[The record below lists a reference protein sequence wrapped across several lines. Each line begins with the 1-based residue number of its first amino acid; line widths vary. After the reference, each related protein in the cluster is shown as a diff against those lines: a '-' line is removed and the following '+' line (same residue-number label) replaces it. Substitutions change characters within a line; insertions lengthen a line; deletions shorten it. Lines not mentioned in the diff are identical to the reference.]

1 MEANTAVAMELFL
14 DPIPPAAGSA
24 RRALH
29 SAAIFDAAA
38 EPDALLLVS
47 ELVTN
52 SIVHAGHSGS
62 DAIRVRAA
70 SHGSMTRVE
79 VCDRARVPTGAAK
92 PAAPTSRIRRASYM
106 SAMRPAPPPYATG
119 GRGLLL
125 VDALSDRWGM
135 DTCERG
141 TCVWFELGE

>member
-1 MEANTAVAMELFL
+1 MDANTGLAMELFL
-14 DPIPPAAGSA
+14 DPTPPSAGSA

-29 SAAIFDAAA
+29 SAAIFGVAD

-52 SIVHAGHSGS
+52 SIVHAGHSGG

-70 SHGSMTRVE
+70 NDGSTTRVE
-79 VCDRARVPTGAAK
+79 VCDRARGETLP
-92 PAAPTSRIRRASYM
+92 
-106 SAMRPAPPPYATG
+106 AMRPEPPPYARG

-135 DTCERG
+135 DTCARG

>member
-1 MEANTAVAMELFL
+1 MDSNLAIDIELFL
-14 DPIPPAAGSA
+14 DPTPPAAGSA
-24 RRALH
+24 RRAVH
-29 SAAIFDAAA
+29 SAAIFGDAA
-38 EPDALLLVS
+38 EPDALLLIS

-52 SIVHAGHSGS
+52 SIVHAGHSGG

-70 SHGSMTRVE
+70 SQGSTTRVE
-79 VCDRARVPTGAAK
+79 VCDRARSG
-92 PAAPTSRIRRASYM
+92 S
-106 SAMRPAPPPYATG
+106 RPAVREDPPPLDTG

>member
-1 MEANTAVAMELFL
+1 METKTGVAMELFL
-14 DPIPPAAGSA
+14 DPTPPAAGSA

-29 SAAIFDAAA
+29 SAAMFGAAT

-52 SIVHAGHSGS
+52 SILHAGHS
-62 DAIRVRAA
+62 
-70 SHGSMTRVE
+70 
-79 VCDRARVPTGAAK
+79 
-92 PAAPTSRIRRASYM
+92 
-106 SAMRPAPPPYATG
+106 TG

-125 VDALSDRWGM
+125 VDALSHRWGM

-141 TCVWFELGE
+141 TCVWFEIRA

>member
-1 MEANTAVAMELFL
+1 MDASPGIAMELFL
-14 DPIPPAAGSA
+14 DPIPRAAGSA

-29 SAAIFDAAA
+29 SAGMFGAGR

-52 SIVHAGHSGS
+52 SIRHAGHSGHE
-62 DAIRVRAA
+62 AIRVRAA
-70 SHGSMTRVE
+70 NDGPMTRVE
-79 VCDRARVPTGAAK
+79 VCDRARGETVPT
-92 PAAPTSRIRRASYM
+92 
-106 SAMRPAPPPYATG
+106 MRPEPPPTATG

-135 DTCERG
+135 DSCERG

>member
-1 MEANTAVAMELFL
+1 MDSTIAIDIELFL
-14 DPIPPAAGSA
+14 DPTPPAAGSA

-29 SAAIFDAAA
+29 SAAIFGDAA
-38 EPDALLLVS
+38 EPDALLLIS

-52 SIVHAGHSGS
+52 SIVHAGHSGTE
-62 DAIRVRAA
+62 AIRVRAA
-70 SHGSMTRVE
+70 NDGSTTRVE
-79 VCDRARVPTGAAK
+79 VCDRARGATL
-92 PAAPTSRIRRASYM
+92 P
-106 SAMRPAPPPYATG
+106 AMRPEPPPYATG

>member
-1 MEANTAVAMELFL
+1 MEANTGVDMELFL
-14 DPIPPAAGSA
+14 DPTPPAAGSA

-29 SAAIFDAAA
+29 SAAIFGAAA

-52 SIVHAGHSGS
+52 SIVHAGHRGR
-62 DAIRVRAA
+62 DAIRVRA
-70 SHGSMTRVE
+70 GSDGSTARVE
-79 VCDRARVPTGAAK
+79 VCDRARDGSF
-92 PAAPTSRIRRASYM
+92 PALRRDTPP
-106 SAMRPAPPPYATG
+106 SAIG
-119 GRGLLL
+119 GRGLML

-135 DTCERG
+135 DACGRG

>member
-1 MEANTAVAMELFL
+1 MEAKIGVAMELFL
-14 DPIPPAAGSA
+14 DPTPPAAGSA

-29 SAAIFDAAA
+29 GAAMFGAAT

-52 SIVHAGHSGS
+52 SIVHAGHSGH
-62 DAIRVRAA
+62 DPIRVRAA
-70 SHGSMTRVE
+70 NHGSTTRVE
-79 VCDRARVPTGAAK
+79 VCDRARGETLPTL
-92 PAAPTSRIRRASYM
+92 
-106 SAMRPAPPPYATG
+106 RPAPPPLATG

-125 VDALSDRWGM
+125 VDALSARWGM

-141 TCVWFELGE
+141 TCVWFELEE

>member
-1 MEANTAVAMELFL
+1 MEANSGVALELFL
-14 DPIPPAAGSA
+14 DPTPPAAGSA

-29 SAAIFDAAA
+29 SAAIFGAAA

-52 SIVHAGHSGS
+52 SIVHAGHSGAE
-62 DAIRVRAA
+62 AIRVRAA
-70 SHGSMTRVE
+70 NDGSTTRVE
-79 VCDRARVPTGAAK
+79 VCDRARGDTL
-92 PAAPTSRIRRASYM
+92 PAMQPE
-106 SAMRPAPPPYATG
+106 PPPFATG

-125 VDALSDRWGM
+125 VDALAARWGM

-141 TCVWFELGE
+141 TCVWFELEE

>member
-1 MEANTAVAMELFL
+1 MAANMGVDMELFL

-29 SAAIFDAAA
+29 SAAIFGPGV
-38 EPDALLLVS
+38 EPDALLLIS

-52 SIVHAGHSGS
+52 SIVHAGHSGG

-70 SHGSMTRVE
+70 SHGSTTRVE
-79 VCDRARVPTGAAK
+79 VCDRARDGSFPALQRDTPPT
-92 PAAPTSRIRRASYM
+92 AP
-106 SAMRPAPPPYATG
+106 G
-119 GRGLLL
+119 GRGLML

-135 DTCERG
+135 DSCGRG
-141 TCVWFELGE
+141 TCVWFELGA

>member
-1 MEANTAVAMELFL
+1 MQANSGVAMELFL
-14 DPIPPAAGSA
+14 DPTPPAAGSA

-29 SAAIFDAAA
+29 SAAIFGAVA

-52 SIVHAGHSGS
+52 SIIHAGHSGS

-70 SHGSMTRVE
+70 SHGSTTRVE
-79 VCDRARVPTGAAK
+79 VCDRARGDTMPVMQPE
-92 PAAPTSRIRRASYM
+92 
-106 SAMRPAPPPYATG
+106 PPPFATG

>member
-1 MEANTAVAMELFL
+1 MEANARVAMELFL
-14 DPIPPAAGSA
+14 DPTAPAAGSA

-29 SAAIFDAAA
+29 SAAMFGAAA

-52 SIVHAGHSGS
+52 SIVHAGHSGR

-70 SHGSMTRVE
+70 NDGSTTRVE
-79 VCDRARVPTGAAK
+79 VCDRARGESLP
-92 PAAPTSRIRRASYM
+92 
-106 SAMRPAPPPYATG
+106 MRPAPPPFATG

-135 DTCERG
+135 DTCARG
-141 TCVWFELGE
+141 TCVWFELKE

>member
-1 MEANTAVAMELFL
+1 MEAKTGVAMELFL

-29 SAAIFDAAA
+29 SAAMFGAAT
-38 EPDALLLVS
+38 EPDALLLLS

-52 SIVHAGHSGS
+52 SIVHAGHSGH

-70 SHGSMTRVE
+70 HDGSTARVE
-79 VCDRARVPTGAAK
+79 VCDRARGETLPT
-92 PAAPTSRIRRASYM
+92 
-106 SAMRPAPPPYATG
+106 MRGAPPSFATG

-141 TCVWFELGE
+141 TCVWFELED

>member
-1 MEANTAVAMELFL
+1 MEANFGVAMELFL

-52 SIVHAGHSGS
+52 SIVHAGHSGG

-70 SHGSMTRVE
+70 SHGPTTRVE
-79 VCDRARVPTGAAK
+79 VCDRARGDTLP
-92 PAAPTSRIRRASYM
+92 
-106 SAMRPAPPPYATG
+106 AMRPEPAPFATG

>member
-1 MEANTAVAMELFL
+1 MESNTAIAMELFL
-14 DPIPPAAGSA
+14 DPTPPAAGSA

-29 SAAIFDAAA
+29 TAAIFGTAA

-52 SIVHAGHSGS
+52 SIVHAGHSGAE
-62 DAIRVRAA
+62 AIRVRAA
-70 SHGSMTRVE
+70 NDGCTTRVE
-79 VCDRARVPTGAAK
+79 VCDRARGATM
-92 PAAPTSRIRRASYM
+92 PSMQPE
-106 SAMRPAPPPYATG
+106 PPPYATG

>member
-1 MEANTAVAMELFL
+1 MGAKAGVDMELFL
-14 DPIPPAAGSA
+14 DPTPPAAGSA

-29 SAAIFDAAA
+29 SAAIFGAAA

-52 SIVHAGHSGS
+52 SIVHAGHSGD

-70 SHGSMTRVE
+70 SDGSTARVE
-79 VCDRARVPTGAAK
+79 VCDRARAGAL
-92 PAAPTSRIRRASYM
+92 
-106 SAMRPAPPPYATG
+106 PAPRRNPTPLATG

-125 VDALSDRWGM
+125 VDELSDRWGM

-141 TCVWFELGE
+141 TCVWFELAE

>member
-1 MEANTAVAMELFL
+1 MELFL
-14 DPIPPAAGSA
+14 DPIPRAAGSA

-29 SAAIFDAAA
+29 SAAMFGAAT

-52 SIVHAGHSGS
+52 SILHAGHSGQH
-62 DAIRVRAA
+62 AIRVRAA
-70 SHGSMTRVE
+70 NDGSRTRVE
-79 VCDRARVPTGAAK
+79 VCDRARGETLPT
-92 PAAPTSRIRRASYM
+92 
-106 SAMRPAPPPYATG
+106 MRPAPPPSATG

-125 VDALSDRWGM
+125 VDTLSDRWGM

-141 TCVWFELGE
+141 TCVWFELEE

>member
-1 MEANTAVAMELFL
+1 MHAKTGVPMELFL
-14 DPIPPAAGSA
+14 DPSPPAAGSA

-29 SAAIFDAAA
+29 SAAVFGAAS
-38 EPDALLLVS
+38 EPDALLLIT

-52 SIVHAGHSGS
+52 SILHAGHRGH

-70 SHGSMTRVE
+70 CDGVTTRVE
-79 VCDRARVPTGAAK
+79 VCDRSRGGRLPTIQ
-92 PAAPTSRIRRASYM
+92 S
-106 SAMRPAPPPYATG
+106 APPPMATG
-119 GRGLLL
+119 GRGLRL

>member
-1 MEANTAVAMELFL
+1 MEANTGIDMELFL
-14 DPIPPAAGSA
+14 DPTPPAVRSA
-24 RRALH
+24 RHALH
-29 SAAIFDAAA
+29 SAAIFGEAA

-52 SIVHAGHSGS
+52 SIVHAGHSGG

-70 SHGSMTRVE
+70 SHGATTRVE
-79 VCDRARVPTGAAK
+79 VCDRARGG
-92 PAAPTSRIRRASYM
+92 S
-106 SAMRPAPPPYATG
+106 RPAVREDPPPLDPG

>member
-1 MEANTAVAMELFL
+1 MEAKTGVAMELFL

-29 SAAIFDAAA
+29 SAAMFGAAT
-38 EPDALLLVS
+38 EPDALLLLS

-52 SIVHAGHSGS
+52 SIVHAGHSGH

-70 SHGSMTRVE
+70 HDGSTTRVE
-79 VCDRARVPTGAAK
+79 VCDRARGETLPT
-92 PAAPTSRIRRASYM
+92 
-106 SAMRPAPPPYATG
+106 MRGAPPSFATG

-141 TCVWFELGE
+141 TCVWFELED

>member
-1 MEANTAVAMELFL
+1 MEAKIGVDMELFL
-14 DPIPPAAGSA
+14 DPTPPAAGSA

-29 SAAIFDAAA
+29 SAAIFGAGA
-38 EPDALLLVS
+38 EPDALLLIS

-52 SIVHAGHSGS
+52 SIVHAGHCGG

-70 SHGSMTRVE
+70 SDGATARVE
-79 VCDRARVPTGAAK
+79 VCDRARDGSL
-92 PAAPTSRIRRASYM
+92 PAVRRGTS
-106 SAMRPAPPPYATG
+106 PFATG
-119 GRGLLL
+119 GRGLML

-135 DTCERG
+135 DTCARG

>member
-1 MEANTAVAMELFL
+1 MEAKIGVAMELFL
-14 DPIPPAAGSA
+14 EPTPPAAGSA

-29 SAAIFDAAA
+29 GAAMFGAAT

-52 SIVHAGHSGS
+52 SILHAGHCGR
-62 DAIRVRAA
+62 DPIRVRAA
-70 SHGSMTRVE
+70 NHGSTTRVE
-79 VCDRARVPTGAAK
+79 VCDRARDGSFPALQRDTPPT
-92 PAAPTSRIRRASYM
+92 AP
-106 SAMRPAPPPYATG
+106 G
-119 GRGLLL
+119 GRGLML

-135 DTCERG
+135 DSCGRG

>member
-1 MEANTAVAMELFL
+1 MEANSGVAMELFL
-14 DPIPPAAGSA
+14 DPTPPAAGSA

-29 SAAIFDAAA
+29 TAAIFGAAD

-52 SIVHAGHSGS
+52 SIVHAGHSGTE
-62 DAIRVRAA
+62 AIRVRAA
-70 SHGSMTRVE
+70 NDGSTTRVE
-79 VCDRARVPTGAAK
+79 VCDRARGATM
-92 PAAPTSRIRRASYM
+92 PSMQPD
-106 SAMRPAPPPYATG
+106 PPPYATG

>member
-1 MEANTAVAMELFL
+1 MEAKTGVAMELFL

-29 SAAIFDAAA
+29 SAAMFGAAT
-38 EPDALLLVS
+38 EPDALLLLS

-52 SIVHAGHSGS
+52 SIVHAGHSGH

-70 SHGSMTRVE
+70 HDGSTARVE
-79 VCDRARVPTGAAK
+79 VCDRARGETLPT
-92 PAAPTSRIRRASYM
+92 
-106 SAMRPAPPPYATG
+106 MRGAPPSFATG

-125 VDALSDRWGM
+125 VDALSDRWGT

-141 TCVWFELGE
+141 TCVWFELED

>member
-1 MEANTAVAMELFL
+1 MEANTGVAMELFL
-14 DPIPPAAGSA
+14 DPTPPAAGSA

-29 SAAIFDAAA
+29 SAAIVGAAA

-52 SIVHAGHSGS
+52 SIVHAGHSGG

-70 SHGSMTRVE
+70 SHGSTTRVE
-79 VCDRARVPTGAAK
+79 VCDRARGGA
-92 PAAPTSRIRRASYM
+92 
-106 SAMRPAPPPYATG
+106 RPALQSDPPPMDTG
-119 GRGLLL
+119 GRGLML

>member
-1 MEANTAVAMELFL
+1 MQANTPIAMELFL
-14 DPIPPAAGSA
+14 DPIAPAAGSA

-29 SAAIFDAAA
+29 SAAIFGAAA

-52 SIVHAGHSGS
+52 SIVHAGHGGR
-62 DAIRVRAA
+62 DAIRVWAA

-79 VCDRARVPTGAAK
+79 VCDRARGDTLPT
-92 PAAPTSRIRRASYM
+92 
-106 SAMRPAPPPYATG
+106 MRPEPPPYATG

-135 DTCERG
+135 DTCECG
-141 TCVWFELGE
+141 TCVWFELAA

>member
-1 MEANTAVAMELFL
+1 MEANTGVAMELFL
-14 DPIPPAAGSA
+14 DPTPPSAGSA

-29 SAAIFDAAA
+29 SAAIFGAAD

-52 SIVHAGHSGS
+52 SIVHAGHSGG

-70 SHGSMTRVE
+70 NDGSTTRVE
-79 VCDRARVPTGAAK
+79 VCDRARGATL
-92 PAAPTSRIRRASYM
+92 P
-106 SAMRPAPPPYATG
+106 AMRPEPPPYATG

-135 DTCERG
+135 DTCGRG
-141 TCVWFELGE
+141 TCVWFELGA

>member
-1 MEANTAVAMELFL
+1 MEANTGVDMELFL
-14 DPIPPAAGSA
+14 DPAPPAVRSA
-24 RRALH
+24 RHALH
-29 SAAIFDAAA
+29 LAAIFGEAA

-52 SIVHAGHSGS
+52 SIVHAGHSGG

-70 SHGSMTRVE
+70 SQGSTTRVE
-79 VCDRARVPTGAAK
+79 VCDRARSG
-92 PAAPTSRIRRASYM
+92 S
-106 SAMRPAPPPYATG
+106 RPAVREDPPPLDTG

>member
-1 MEANTAVAMELFL
+1 MEAKTGVAMELFL

-29 SAAIFDAAA
+29 SAAMFGAAT
-38 EPDALLLVS
+38 EPDALLLLS

-52 SIVHAGHSGS
+52 SIVHTGHSGD

-70 SHGSMTRVE
+70 HDGSTARVE
-79 VCDRARVPTGAAK
+79 VCDRARGETLPT
-92 PAAPTSRIRRASYM
+92 
-106 SAMRPAPPPYATG
+106 MRGAPPSFATG

-141 TCVWFELGE
+141 TCVWFELED

>member
-1 MEANTAVAMELFL
+1 MESNTGMAMELFL
-14 DPIPPAAGSA
+14 DPTPPAAGSA

-29 SAAIFDAAA
+29 TAAIFGTAA

-52 SIVHAGHSGS
+52 SIIHAGHEGTE
-62 DAIRVRAA
+62 AIRVRAA
-70 SHGSMTRVE
+70 NDGSTTRVE
-79 VCDRARVPTGAAK
+79 VCDRARGATQ
-92 PAAPTSRIRRASYM
+92 P
-106 SAMRPAPPPYATG
+106 AMRPDPPPYATG